1 MENKNKLLL
10 TDIISSFGTGISDV
24 AIITMAYMITK
35 SPEKT
40 AYIISLRLISSML
53 VFFLIP
59 HLLRI
64 LSMRVL
70 SILTDF
76 ARSVTCLTIV
86 FTWNIYV
93 LAISS
98 TLITLCAGLNTTLKN
113 VAFQKFVDSNER
125 VTFVS
130 KQQFYYNF
138 FGLMAPIISSLAI
151 GIFGIKFI
159 FYVESFLFLMSTYVV
174 SSLEEW
180 TPENPSQK
188 KSIFSG
194 FTYIFNDKVQKNI
207 LFFRLSIITSMVAYE
222 IISTYILTDNYKE
235 LINHINITY
244 VSSYS
249 AVVALFSSMSTF
261 SLLVGSLIAGKIFKI
276 ESINKSFIL
285 GAVLI
290 SVGCLIWSVPLTKF
304 LVLSYLSGT
313 FIIYLGLSLLKISL
327 YSSGQELTDK
337 GKFTEIIATSD
348 MLSRSYQSLLGFV
361 IVAGIDHFTAEK
373 CFLFL
378 AFAALG
384 SLFFSSSIYKPLILR
399 KVKDG

>member
-10 TDIISSFGTGISDV
+10 TDVISSFGTGISDV
-24 AIITMAYMITK
+24 AIITMAYMMTK

-98 TLITLCAGLNTTLKN
+98 TLIALCAGLNTTLKN
-113 VAFQKFVDSNER
+113 VAFQKVVDSDER
-125 VTFVS
+125 VSFVS

-151 GIFGIKFI
+151 GIFGVKFI
-159 FYVESFLFLMSTYVV
+159 FYVESFLFLISAYVV
-174 SSLEEW
+174 SSLGEW
-180 TPENPSQK
+180 TPENQYQK

-194 FTYIFNDKVQKNI
+194 LTYIFNNKVQKNI

-235 LINHINITY
+235 LISHINISY
-244 VSSYS
+244 ISSYS

-261 SLLVGSLIAGKIFKI
+261 SLLVGSLIAGKLFKI

-285 GAVLI
+285 GAILI
-290 SVGCLIWSVPLTKF
+290 SSGCLIWSVPLTHS

-327 YSSGQELTDK
+327 YSSGQELTEK
-337 GKFTEIIATSD
+337 SKFSEIIATSD

-361 IVAGIDHFTAEK
+361 IVFGIDHFTAKK

-384 SLFFSSSIYKPLILR
+384 SLFFSSSIYKPLISR